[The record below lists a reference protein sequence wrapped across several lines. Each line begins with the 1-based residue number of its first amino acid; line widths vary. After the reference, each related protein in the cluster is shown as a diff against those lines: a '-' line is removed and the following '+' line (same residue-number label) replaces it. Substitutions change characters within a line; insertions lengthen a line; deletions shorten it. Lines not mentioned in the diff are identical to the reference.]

1 MTINLRDF
9 FYWFDSGRNANQ
21 NAAVDLLLEQLP
33 SSLKRDDAAWVR
45 LYRKPVRVPQDE
57 MPSAA
62 IDLICEFEGFR
73 SHPYDDGMAVATIG
87 YGSTFY
93 EDGMPVEYSD
103 SPIDEPTARRMMLNI
118 AKTDFWDVLR
128 VRIPYWNEMTEGQRG
143 ALLSFGYNVGSG
155 FYGSPGFATITQ
167 VLSDKA
173 WDEVPDAMRLYVNPG
188 TSVEAGLRRRRE
200 AEIAMWTS

>member
-9 FYWFDSGRNANQ
+9 FYWFDKGRNVNQ

-33 SSLKRDDAAWVR
+33 MSLKRDDAAWVE
-45 LYRKPVRVPQDE
+45 LYRKPVRVPVEE
-57 MPSAA
+57 MPSDA

-73 SHPYDDGMAVATIG
+73 SDVYTCGSGVATMSF
-87 YGSTFY
+87 GSTFY
-93 EDGMPVEYSD
+93 EDGMPVEYGD

-118 AKTDFWDVLR
+118 AKTDFWDVIR
-128 VRIPYWNEMTEGQRG
+128 VRIPYWNEMTQGQRG
-143 ALLSFGYNVGSG
+143 ALLSFAYNVGAG

-173 WDEVPDAMRLYVNPG
+173 WDEVPAAMRLYVNPG

-200 AEIAMWTS
+200 AEIALWNS

>member
-9 FYWFDSGRNANQ
+9 FYWFDKGRNVNQ

-33 SSLKRDDAAWVR
+33 ISLKRDDAAWVQ
-45 LYRKPVRVPQDE
+45 LYRKPVRVPVEE
-57 MPSAA
+57 MPQAA

-73 SHPYDDGMAVATIG
+73 SAVYTCGAGVATIG

-93 EDGMPVEYSD
+93 EDGMPVEYGD

-118 AKTDFWDVLR
+118 AKTDFWDVIR
-128 VRIPYWNEMTEGQRG
+128 VRIPYWNEMTQGQRG
-143 ALLSFGYNVGSG
+143 ALLSFAYNVGAG

-173 WDEVPDAMRLYVNPG
+173 WDEVPAAMRLYVNPG

-200 AEIAMWTS
+200 AEIALWNS

>member
-9 FYWFDSGRNANQ
+9 FYWFDKGRNVNQ

-33 SSLKRDDAAWVR
+33 ISLKRDDAAWVQ
-45 LYRKPVRVPQDE
+45 LYRKPVRIPVEE
-57 MPSAA
+57 MPQAA
-62 IDLICEFEGFR
+62 IDLICQWEGFR
-73 SHPYDDGMAVATIG
+73 SEVYTCGAGVATIG

-93 EDGMPVEYSD
+93 EDGMPVEYGD

-118 AKTDFWDVLR
+118 AKTEFWDVIR
-128 VRIPYWNEMTEGQRG
+128 VRIPYWNEMTQGQRG
-143 ALLSFGYNVGSG
+143 ALLSFAYNVGAG

-188 TSVEAGLRRRRE
+188 TSVEAGLRNRRE
-200 AEIAMWTS
+200 AEIALWNS